1 MENIDNK
8 KFPYDDEIMKYD
20 YKNHRYVL
28 TQEGVFEQLGY
39 NLEVLLDNGSPID
52 SHTRADR
59 LLQKVSQ
66 SVYFYL
72 YEDTMSQAWLEYIL
86 ATYPP
91 LREWVREM
99 LQAQL
104 EYVLDNNFVND
115 FSGVNIAK
123 GRTVD
128 VNWLRDRVKVADQVD
143 QLARQ
148 FIPGLGYCL
157 KYAGQLPC
165 VPCECYRRG
174 Y

>member
-1 MENIDNK
+1 MECKNY
-8 KFPYDDEIMKYD
+8 PYDDEIMKYD
-20 YKNHRYVL
+20 YVNHRYVL
-28 TQEGVFEQLGY
+28 TQEGVLEQLGY
-39 NLEVLLDNGSPID
+39 NLQVLLDNGSP
-52 SHTRADR
+52 ADPSVLAGR
-59 LLQKVSQ
+59 VLRKVSQ

-72 YEDTMSQAWLEYIL
+72 YEGTMNQQWLEYIL

-91 LREWVREM
+91 LRDWVREM

-104 EYVLDNNFVND
+104 EYVIDNNFIND
-115 FSGVNIAK
+115 FSGINIAK

-128 VNWLRDRVKVADQVD
+128 LNWLRDRVKVADQVD

-165 VPCECYRRG
+165 VPCECYHRG